1 MDGCRVSIPMTGRAS
16 RRGGSALSKQAGRMK
31 RNSACARARPVT
43 IAGSWSEQ
51 RRSQMPRARSSSGLA
66 PAPILRSRNER
77 SSSSSEENW
86 RVLAETVPQLVW
98 TTGPDNRLDYCNQ
111 RYCEFTHATFEQLQG
126 HGWRQFLHPEE
137 AEGVVALR
145 HQTLQTGE
153 PYQSECRPRNSK
165 TVPYRGLF
173 PRG

>member
-1 MDGCRVSIPMTGRAS
+1 MYEHEER
-16 RRGGSALSKQAGRMK
+16 L
-31 RNSACARARPVT
+31 RNSQTGAYRWFLTRGVPVRDDAGQIVKWFGICTDIDEEIRA
-43 IAGSWSEQ
+43 EQ
-51 RRSQMPRARSSSGLA
+51 RLK
-66 PAPILRSRNER
+66 E
-77 SSSSSEENW
+77 SEENW
-86 RVLAETVPQLVW
+86 RVLAETVPQLVR

-111 RYCEFTHATFEQLQG
+111 RYCEYTHATFEQLQG